1 MLPSVH
7 TADGRRGGTT
17 WKSVNHNILELTSP
31 GQQLHDPNQNK
42 NLPVYCKRKCIYTNQ
57 RRGVYATRCVV
68 RAGRRSW
75 GTIVFSQKRTERK
88 DLKIVGTRPAL
99 GLGVI
104 PSERAFFR
112 GNRTEL
118 FKKVEI
124 RSALAVDPAHF
135 LHTQYVGLLD
145 RCDIIIFQCKIVL
158 DYYLTLNSLLKL
170 LLSLN

>member
-1 MLPSVH
+1 M
-7 TADGRRGGTT
+7 
-17 WKSVNHNILELTSP
+17 
-31 GQQLHDPNQNK
+31 
-42 NLPVYCKRKCIYTNQ
+42 NQ
-57 RRGVYATRCVV
+57 RSWFYATRCVV

-75 GTIVFSQKRTERK
+75 GTIVLLRTKRK
-88 DLKIVGTRPAL
+88 DIKIVGTSSTL

-104 PSERAFFR
+104 PSERPFFH
-112 GNRTEL
+112 GNRTER
-118 FKKVEI
+118 FKKVGI

-135 LHTQYVGLLD
+135 LHTHDVGLLD